1 MIRRVDVRQAV
12 AADADDCG
20 RIMYEAF
27 REVADRHGFPPDF
40 PSATAGRELAARF
53 IADPAIFSV
62 VAEID
67 GVVAGSNFLSEG
79 DPIRG
84 VGPITVDARLQ
95 GGGVGRA
102 LMTAVLER
110 GARAEGVRLVQDA
123 FNTRSFALY
132 SSLGFAAREPL
143 LLLLGTPKS
152 APTAGFSIRH
162 LTTGD
167 LAACGLLAQRV
178 HGFERTAE
186 LRDTLKIFQPF
197 VVERDGRITGYLSA
211 ATFWIANHGV
221 AETEDDMRA
230 LLLGAAAADSA
241 PLSLLM
247 PGRQTSLLRWCLSQG
262 LRVVKPMTLMT
273 TGAYHEPNGAYF
285 PSVFY

>member
-1 MIRRVDVRQAV
+1 
-12 AADADDCG
+12 
-20 RIMYEAF
+20 MYEAF

-40 PSATAGRELAARF
+40 TSAAAGRELAASF
-53 IADPAIFSV
+53 IADPTVFSV
-62 VAEID
+62 VAEIG

-95 GGGVGRA
+95 GQGVGRA

-132 SSLGFAAREPL
+132 TSLGFAAREPL

-152 APTAGFSIRH
+152 APMAGFSIRELAGDD
-162 LTTGD
+162 LTACAQ
-167 LAACGLLAQRV
+167 LARRV
-178 HGFERTAE
+178 HGFERIAE
-186 LRDTLKIFQPF
+186 LRNALKIFRPF

-211 ATFWIANHGV
+211 ATLWLANHGV

-230 LLLGAAAADSA
+230 LLVGAAAASSE

-247 PGRQTSLLRWCLSQG
+247 PARQAGLLRWCLSQG
-262 LRVVKPMTLMT
+262 LRIVKPMTLMT
-273 TGAYHEPNGAYF
+273 TGAYHAPNGAYF